1 MGATSQDEVEPSDGT
16 PAGASAT
23 SSHAS
28 PQGGRRGRWAAG
40 RLCASASTAASGEGG
55 FEPPHSEAN
64 TTSPNL
70 GGGEEQSL
78 DVEGMTSSP
87 SLGCSDAAGAE
98 AVASVQTR
106 ASRWSKDKEK

>member
-1 MGATSQDEVEPSDGT
+1 MGAFGWN
-16 PAGASAT
+16 ASRSFCDVVT
-23 SSHAS
+23 RV
-28 PQGGRRGRWAAG
+28 PTRCRRGRWAAG

-106 ASRWSKDKEK
+106 ASRWSKDKEKAAPTK